1 MFATNDQKYGIFYT
15 LAVIALL
22 AAVIAYTFV
31 PKSVIVVDQI
41 SSNESLVYSAILQA
55 DAVYAGDFGEFGI
68 TAAGLTFEMQLFSQ
82 EVTYLLTPTK
92 LDSVMQLKP
101 IDCLMAN
108 SGCQGLLFVL
118 PVNSDHICLG
128 ALDLKTTS
136 EIKFGKKVESFQ
148 RGLYF
153 SYLNKV
159 PSNGYCS
166 VNMGFRSWFGKRFPK
181 IATN

>member
-1 MFATNDQKYGIFYT
+1 MFATNDQKYGILFFV
-15 LAVIALL
+15 AVIALL
-22 AAVIAYTFV
+22 L
-31 PKSVIVVDQI
+31 SVIVYALIPRSVSELDQI

-101 IDCLMAN
+101 IVCLVAN
-108 SGCQGLLFVL
+108 SGCQGLMFVL

-136 EIKFGKKVESFQ
+136 EIKFGNKVESFQ

-166 VNMGFRSWFGKRFPK
+166 VNMGFRSWFGNRFPK